1 MYSTSDRGVWVHL
14 YHTSDLAWHLPDGT
28 GLEVQQQTDYPWKDT
43 VNLAVTPARA
53 SEFSVFLR
61 VPSWSSRTTIQVNG
75 QPAGAQPVS
84 GEYFEIRRL
93 WAPGDR
99 VTLHLDMQPR
109 LTTANP
115 LVRENVGRVAVERG
129 PLVYCLEQQDQA
141 AGKALFDLS
150 MSSGTF
156 ESEFKPD
163 LLGGVLVL
171 RHQGVAAARPLNTQ
185 PLYGP
190 AQARS
195 NDARNP
201 VTLTF
206 IPYYAWANREPQPMV
221 VWVPHA
227 SDALN

>member
-1 MYSTSDRGVWVHL
+1 M
-14 YHTSDLAWHLPDGT
+14 
-28 GLEVQQQTDYPWKDT
+28 
-43 VNLAVTPARA
+43 TPARA
-53 SEFSVFLR
+53 SEFSLFLR
-61 VPSWSSRTTIQVNG
+61 IPSWSSRTSIHVNG
-75 QPAGAQPVS
+75 QPANATPS
-84 GEYFEIRRL
+84 PGEYLELERR

-99 VTLHLDMQPR
+99 VTLQLDVRPR

-150 MSSGTF
+150 LTSGTF

-171 RHQGVAAARPLNTQ
+171 RHPGAAAARPLNTR
-185 PLYGP
+185 PLYSP
-190 AQARS
+190 ARARAE
-195 NDARNP
+195 NARTP

-227 SDALN
+227 SDLGN